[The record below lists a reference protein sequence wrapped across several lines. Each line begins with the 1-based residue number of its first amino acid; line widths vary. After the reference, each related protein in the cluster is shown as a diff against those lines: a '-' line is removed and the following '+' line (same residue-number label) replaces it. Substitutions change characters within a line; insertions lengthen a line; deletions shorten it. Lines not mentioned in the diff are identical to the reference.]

1 MHIPSVFYRFI
12 RWGGNNYWDLIWFLS
27 IEFSIFGN
35 RFANASIWSFSHRF
49 EFAFRI
55 CVRWCILPDKTDSER
70 FDSHCFVTGRKRYG
84 RRVRRRR
91 TYDVNA
97 CECMCTNATFRKMAT
112 TWIARC
118 GDIYAIVLPFVN
130 FSINQFRMHTPQF
143 NFHLIFHFVDL
154 VLPIALHQQT
164 EIIRFDVRAMFAFD
178 VWWNDDKV
186 RVPFKL

>member
-1 MHIPSVFYRFI
+1 
-12 RWGGNNYWDLIWFLS
+12 
-27 IEFSIFGN
+27 
-35 RFANASIWSFSHRF
+35 
-49 EFAFRI
+49 
-55 CVRWCILPDKTDSER
+55 
-70 FDSHCFVTGRKRYG
+70 
-84 RRVRRRR
+84 
-91 TYDVNA
+91 
-97 CECMCTNATFRKMAT
+97 MAT

-178 VWWNDDKV
+178 V
-186 RVPFKL
+186 